1 MFEIQGLSNFEIILE
16 KMSKCVNAKKRS
28 FMNGETI
35 LSFGS
40 KRKIIGIIL
49 SGSADLRKIDI
60 KGYETI
66 LEKLSKSDIFSEMFI
81 ETTDDPTYLVATEE
95 TEVLFI
101 DYYHIFNDC
110 KINCLN
116 HKIVV
121 NTIID
126 MLMHK
131 TIQLNNKISLLSN
144 RTTKEK
150 ILSYLQSEAK
160 GNRKVTINYSLQE
173 LADYLCVDR
182 SAMMREIKKLID
194 EKKIKKEGRTF
205 TIYKK

>member
-16 KMSKCVNAKKRS
+16 KMSKCVNAKKRR

>member
-35 LSFGS
+35 LGFGS

-205 TIYKK
+205 TIYRR

>member
-1 MFEIQGLSNFEIILE
+1 MFGIQGLSDFEVILE
-16 KMSKCVNAKKRS
+16 KMSKCVNAKKRT

-35 LSFGS
+35 LSFGN

-49 SGSADLRKIDI
+49 SGNADLRKIDI
-60 KGYETI
+60 KGFETI
-66 LEKLSKSDIFSEMFI
+66 LENLSKGDIFSEMFI
-81 ETTDDPTYLVATEE
+81 EINDDPTYLVATKE

-131 TIQLNNKISLLSN
+131 TVQLSNKISILSN
-144 RTTKEK
+144 RTTREK
-150 ILSYLQSEAK
+150 ILSYLQTEAK

>member
-1 MFEIQGLSNFEIILE
+1 MFGIQGLSDFEVILE
-16 KMSKCVNAKKRS
+16 KMSKCVNAKKRT

-35 LSFGS
+35 LSFGN

-49 SGSADLRKIDI
+49 SGNADLRKIDI
-60 KGYETI
+60 KGFETI
-66 LEKLSKSDIFSEMFI
+66 LENLSKGDIFSEMFI
-81 ETTDDPTYLVATEE
+81 EINDDPTYLVATKE

-131 TIQLNNKISLLSN
+131 TVQLNNKISILSN
-144 RTTKEK
+144 RTTREK
-150 ILSYLQSEAK
+150 ILSYLQTEAK
-160 GNRKVTINYSLQE
+160 GNKKVTINYSLQE

-205 TIYKK
+205 TIYKR

>member
-1 MFEIQGLSNFEIILE
+1 MFGIQGLSDFEVILE
-16 KMSKCVNAKKRS
+16 KMSKCVNAKKKT

-35 LSFGS
+35 LSFGN

-49 SGSADLRKIDI
+49 SGNADLRKIDI
-60 KGYETI
+60 KGFETI
-66 LEKLSKSDIFSEMFI
+66 LENLSKGDIFSEMFI
-81 ETTDDPTYLVATEE
+81 EINDDPTYLVATKE

-131 TIQLNNKISLLSN
+131 TVQLNNKISILSS
-144 RTTKEK
+144 RTTREK
-150 ILSYLQSEAK
+150 ILSYLQTEAK

-205 TIYKK
+205 TIYKR

>member
-1 MFEIQGLSNFEIILE
+1 MFGIQGLSDFEVILE
-16 KMSKCVNAKKRS
+16 KMSKCVNAKKKT

-49 SGSADLRKIDI
+49 SGNADLRKIDI
-60 KGYETI
+60 KGFETI
-66 LEKLSKSDIFSEMFI
+66 LENLSKGDIFSEMFI
-81 ETTDDPTYLVATEE
+81 EINDDPTYLVATKE

-131 TIQLNNKISLLSN
+131 TVQLSNKISILSS
-144 RTTKEK
+144 RTTREK
-150 ILSYLQSEAK
+150 ILSYLQTEAK

-205 TIYKK
+205 TIYKR

>member
-1 MFEIQGLSNFEIILE
+1 MFEIQGFSNFEIILE
-16 KMSKCVNAKKRS
+16 KMSKCVNAKKRV

-35 LSFGS
+35 LSYGS

-49 SGSADLRKIDI
+49 SGRADLRKIDI
-60 KGYETI
+60 KGFETI
-66 LEKLSKSDIFSEMFI
+66 LENLSKGDIFSEMFI
-81 ETTDDPTYLVATEE
+81 EINDDPTYLVATEE
-95 TEVLFI
+95 TEILFI

-131 TIQLNNKISLLSN
+131 TIQLNNKISILSN
-144 RTTKEK
+144 RTTREK
-150 ILSYLQSEAK
+150 ILSYLQTEAK

-205 TIYKK
+205 TIYKR

>member
-1 MFEIQGLSNFEIILE
+1 MFGIQGLSDFEVILE
-16 KMSKCVNAKKRS
+16 KMSKCVNAKKRT

-35 LSFGS
+35 LSFGN

-49 SGSADLRKIDI
+49 SGNADLRKIDI
-60 KGYETI
+60 KGFETI
-66 LEKLSKSDIFSEMFI
+66 LENLSKGDIFSEMFI
-81 ETTDDPTYLVATEE
+81 EINDDPTYLVATKE

-131 TIQLNNKISLLSN
+131 TVQLSNKISILSS
-144 RTTKEK
+144 RTTREK
-150 ILSYLQSEAK
+150 ILSYLQTEAK

-182 SAMMREIKKLID
+182 SDMMREIKKLID

-205 TIYKK
+205 TIYKR

>member
-1 MFEIQGLSNFEIILE
+1 MFGIQGLSDFEVILE
-16 KMSKCVNAKKRS
+16 KMSKCVNAKKRT

-49 SGSADLRKIDI
+49 SGNADLRKIDI
-60 KGYETI
+60 KGFETI
-66 LEKLSKSDIFSEMFI
+66 LENLSKGDIFSEMFI
-81 ETTDDPTYLVATEE
+81 EINDDPTYLVATKE

-126 MLMHK
+126 MLMRK
-131 TIQLNNKISLLSN
+131 TVQLSNKISILSS
-144 RTTKEK
+144 RTTREK
-150 ILSYLQSEAK
+150 ILSYLQTEAK

-173 LADYLCVDR
+173 LAYYLCVDR

-194 EKKIKKEGRTF
+194 EKKIKTEGRTF
-205 TIYKK
+205 TIYKR

>member
-16 KMSKCVNAKKRS
+16 KMSKCVNAKKRT

-35 LSFGS
+35 LSFGN

-49 SGSADLRKIDI
+49 SGNADLRKIDI
-60 KGYETI
+60 KGFETI
-66 LEKLSKSDIFSEMFI
+66 LENLSKGDIFSEMFI
-81 ETTDDPTYLVATEE
+81 EINDDPTYLVATKE

-131 TIQLNNKISLLSN
+131 TVQLSNKISILSN
-144 RTTKEK
+144 RTTREK
-150 ILSYLQSEAK
+150 ILSYLQTEAK

-205 TIYKK
+205 TIYKR

>member
-35 LSFGS
+35 LGFGS

>member
-1 MFEIQGLSNFEIILE
+1 MFGIQGLSDFEVILE
-16 KMSKCVNAKKRS
+16 KMSKCVNAKKKT

-49 SGSADLRKIDI
+49 SGNADLRKIDI
-60 KGYETI
+60 KGFETI
-66 LEKLSKSDIFSEMFI
+66 LENLSKGDIFSEMFI
-81 ETTDDPTYLVATEE
+81 EINDDPTYLVATKE

-131 TIQLNNKISLLSN
+131 TVQLSNKISILSN
-144 RTTKEK
+144 RTTREK
-150 ILSYLQSEAK
+150 ILSYLQTEAK

-205 TIYKK
+205 TIYKR

>member
-1 MFEIQGLSNFEIILE
+1 
-16 KMSKCVNAKKRS
+16 
-28 FMNGETI
+28 MNGETI

-49 SGSADLRKIDI
+49 SGNADLRKIDI
-60 KGYETI
+60 KGFETI
-66 LEKLSKSDIFSEMFI
+66 LENLSKGDIFSEMFI
-81 ETTDDPTYLVATEE
+81 EINDDPTYLVATKE

-126 MLMHK
+126 MLMRK
-131 TIQLNNKISLLSN
+131 TVQLSNKISILSS
-144 RTTKEK
+144 RTTREK
-150 ILSYLQSEAK
+150 ILSYLQTEAK

-205 TIYKK
+205 TIYKR

>member
-1 MFEIQGLSNFEIILE
+1 MFGIQELSDFEVILE
-16 KMSKCVNAKKRS
+16 KMSKCVNSKKRT

-35 LSFGS
+35 LSFGN

-49 SGSADLRKIDI
+49 SGNADLRKIDI
-60 KGYETI
+60 KGFETI
-66 LEKLSKSDIFSEMFI
+66 LENLSKGDIFSEMFI
-81 ETTDDPTYLVATEE
+81 EINDDPTYLVATKE

-131 TIQLNNKISLLSN
+131 TVQLNNKISILSN
-144 RTTKEK
+144 RTTREK
-150 ILSYLQSEAK
+150 ILSYLQTEAK
-160 GNRKVTINYSLQE
+160 GNKKVTINYSLQE

-205 TIYKK
+205 TIYKR

>member
-1 MFEIQGLSNFEIILE
+1 MFGIQGLSDFEVILE
-16 KMSKCVNAKKRS
+16 KMSKCVNAKKKT

-35 LSFGS
+35 LSFGN

-49 SGSADLRKIDI
+49 SGNADLRKIDI
-60 KGYETI
+60 KGFETI
-66 LEKLSKSDIFSEMFI
+66 LENLSKGDIFSEMFI
-81 ETTDDPTYLVATEE
+81 EINDDPTYLVATKE

-131 TIQLNNKISLLSN
+131 TVQLNNKISILSS
-144 RTTKEK
+144 RTTREK
-150 ILSYLQSEAK
+150 ILSYLQTEAK
-160 GNRKVTINYSLQE
+160 GNRKVTINYSLQK

-205 TIYKK
+205 TIYKR

>member
-1 MFEIQGLSNFEIILE
+1 MFGIQGLSDFEVILE
-16 KMSKCVNAKKRS
+16 KMSKCVNAKKKT

-35 LSFGS
+35 LSFGN

-49 SGSADLRKIDI
+49 SGNADLRKIDI
-60 KGYETI
+60 KGFETI
-66 LEKLSKSDIFSEMFI
+66 LENLSKGDIFSEMFI
-81 ETTDDPTYLVATEE
+81 EINDDPTYLVATKE

-131 TIQLNNKISLLSN
+131 TVQLSNKISILSN
-144 RTTKEK
+144 RTTREK
-150 ILSYLQSEAK
+150 ILSYLQTEAK

-205 TIYKK
+205 TIYKR

>member
-1 MFEIQGLSNFEIILE
+1 MFGIQGLSDFEVILE
-16 KMSKCVNAKKRS
+16 KMSKCVNSKKRT

-35 LSFGS
+35 LSFGN

-49 SGSADLRKIDI
+49 SGNADLRKIDI
-60 KGYETI
+60 KGFETI
-66 LEKLSKSDIFSEMFI
+66 LENLSKGDIFSEMFI
-81 ETTDDPTYLVATEE
+81 EINDDPTYLVATKE

-131 TIQLNNKISLLSN
+131 TVQLNNKISILSS
-144 RTTKEK
+144 RTTREK
-150 ILSYLQSEAK
+150 ILSYLQTEAK

-205 TIYKK
+205 TIYKR

>member
-1 MFEIQGLSNFEIILE
+1 MFGIQGLSDFEVILE
-16 KMSKCVNAKKRS
+16 KMSKCVNAKKKT

-35 LSFGS
+35 LSFGN

-49 SGSADLRKIDI
+49 SGNADLRKIDI
-60 KGYETI
+60 KGFETI
-66 LEKLSKSDIFSEMFI
+66 LENLSKGDIFSEMFI
-81 ETTDDPTYLVATEE
+81 EINDDPTYLVATVK

-101 DYYHIFNDC
+101 DYYHVFNDC

-131 TIQLNNKISLLSN
+131 TVQLSNKISILSS
-144 RTTKEK
+144 RTTREK
-150 ILSYLQSEAK
+150 ILSYLQTEAK

-205 TIYKK
+205 TIYKR

>member
-1 MFEIQGLSNFEIILE
+1 MFGIQGLSDFEVILE
-16 KMSKCVNAKKRS
+16 KMSKCVNAKKKTI
-28 FMNGETI
+28 MNGETI

-49 SGSADLRKIDI
+49 SGNADLRKIDI
-60 KGYETI
+60 KGFETI
-66 LEKLSKSDIFSEMFI
+66 LENLSKGDIFSEMFI
-81 ETTDDPTYLVATEE
+81 EINDDPTYLVATKE

-131 TIQLNNKISLLSN
+131 TVQLSNKISILSN
-144 RTTKEK
+144 RTTREK
-150 ILSYLQSEAK
+150 ILSYLQTEAK

-205 TIYKK
+205 TIYKR

>member
-1 MFEIQGLSNFEIILE
+1 MFGIQRLSDFEVILE
-16 KMSKCVNAKKRS
+16 KMSKCVNAKKKT

-35 LSFGS
+35 LSFGN

-49 SGSADLRKIDI
+49 SGNADLRKIDI
-60 KGYETI
+60 KGFETI
-66 LEKLSKSDIFSEMFI
+66 LENLSKGDIFSEMFI
-81 ETTDDPTYLVATEE
+81 EINDDPTYLVATKE

-131 TIQLNNKISLLSN
+131 TVQLSNKISILSS
-144 RTTKEK
+144 RTTREK
-150 ILSYLQSEAK
+150 ILSYLQTEAK

-205 TIYKK
+205 TIYKR

>member
-1 MFEIQGLSNFEIILE
+1 MFGIQGLSDFEVILE
-16 KMSKCVNAKKRS
+16 KMSKCVNAKKKT

-35 LSFGS
+35 LSFGN

-49 SGSADLRKIDI
+49 SGNADLRKIDI
-60 KGYETI
+60 KGFETI
-66 LEKLSKSDIFSEMFI
+66 LENLSKGDIFSEMFI
-81 ETTDDPTYLVATEE
+81 EINDDPTYLVATKE

-131 TIQLNNKISLLSN
+131 TVQLNNKISILSS
-144 RTTKEK
+144 RTTGEK
-150 ILSYLQSEAK
+150 ILSYLQTEAK

-205 TIYKK
+205 TIYKR

>member
-1 MFEIQGLSNFEIILE
+1 MFGIQGLSDFEVILE
-16 KMSKCVNAKKRS
+16 KMSKCVNAKKKT

-49 SGSADLRKIDI
+49 SGNADLRKIDI
-60 KGYETI
+60 KGFETI
-66 LEKLSKSDIFSEMFI
+66 LENLSKGDIFSEMFI
-81 ETTDDPTYLVATEE
+81 EINDDPTYLVATKE

-131 TIQLNNKISLLSN
+131 TVQLNNKIAILSS
-144 RTTKEK
+144 RTTREK
-150 ILSYLQSEAK
+150 ILSYLQTEAK

-205 TIYKK
+205 TIYKR

>member
-1 MFEIQGLSNFEIILE
+1 MFGIQGLSDFEVILE
-16 KMSKCVNAKKRS
+16 KMSKCVNAKKRT

-35 LSFGS
+35 LSFGN

-49 SGSADLRKIDI
+49 SGNADLRKIDI
-60 KGYETI
+60 KGFETI
-66 LEKLSKSDIFSEMFI
+66 LENLSKGDIFSEMFI
-81 ETTDDPTYLVATEE
+81 EINDDPTYLVATKE

-131 TIQLNNKISLLSN
+131 TVQLSNKISILSS
-144 RTTKEK
+144 RTTREK
-150 ILSYLQSEAK
+150 ILSYLQTEAK

-205 TIYKK
+205 TIYKR

>member
-1 MFEIQGLSNFEIILE
+1 MFGIQGLSDFEVILE
-16 KMSKCVNAKKRS
+16 KMSKCVNAKKKT

-35 LSFGS
+35 LSFGN

-49 SGSADLRKIDI
+49 SGNADLRKIDI
-60 KGYETI
+60 KGFETI
-66 LEKLSKSDIFSEMFI
+66 LENLSKGDIFSEMFI
-81 ETTDDPTYLVATEE
+81 EINDDPTYLVATKE

-131 TIQLNNKISLLSN
+131 TVQLSNKISILSS
-144 RTTKEK
+144 RTTREK
-150 ILSYLQSEAK
+150 ILSYLQTEAK

-205 TIYKK
+205 TIYKR

>member
-1 MFEIQGLSNFEIILE
+1 MFRIQGLSDFEVILE
-16 KMSKCVNAKKRS
+16 KMSKCVNAKKRT

-35 LSFGS
+35 LSFGN

-49 SGSADLRKIDI
+49 SGNADLRKIDI
-60 KGYETI
+60 KGFETI
-66 LEKLSKSDIFSEMFI
+66 LENLSKGDIFSEMFI
-81 ETTDDPTYLVATEE
+81 EINDDPTYLVATKE

-131 TIQLNNKISLLSN
+131 TVQLSNKISILSN
-144 RTTKEK
+144 RTTREK
-150 ILSYLQSEAK
+150 ILSYLQTEAK

-205 TIYKK
+205 TIYKR

>member
-60 KGYETI
+60 EGYETI

>member
-16 KMSKCVNAKKRS
+16 KMSKCVNAKKRK
-28 FMNGETI
+28 FMSGETI

-40 KRKIIGIIL
+40 KRKIIGILL
-49 SGSADLRKIDI
+49 SGNADLRKIDI
-60 KGYETI
+60 KGFETI
-66 LEKLSKSDIFSEMFI
+66 LENLSKGDIFSEMFI
-81 ETTDDPTYLVATEE
+81 EINDDPTYLVATEE

-101 DYYHIFNDC
+101 DYYHVFNDC
-110 KINCLN
+110 KLNCLN

-131 TIQLNNKISLLSN
+131 PVQLNNKISILSS
-144 RTTKEK
+144 RTTREK
-150 ILSYLQSEAK
+150 ILSYLQTEAK

-205 TIYKK
+205 TIYKR

>member
-1 MFEIQGLSNFEIILE
+1 MFGIQGLSDFEVILE
-16 KMSKCVNAKKRS
+16 KMSKCVNAKKKT

-35 LSFGS
+35 LSFGN

-49 SGSADLRKIDI
+49 SGNADLRKIDI
-60 KGYETI
+60 KGFETI
-66 LEKLSKSDIFSEMFI
+66 LENLSKGDIFSEMFI
-81 ETTDDPTYLVATEE
+81 EINDDPTYLVATKE

-131 TIQLNNKISLLSN
+131 TVQLNNKISILSS
-144 RTTKEK
+144 RTTREK
-150 ILSYLQSEAK
+150 ILSYLQTEAK

-205 TIYKK
+205 TIYRR

>member
-1 MFEIQGLSNFEIILE
+1 MFGIQGLSDFEVILE
-16 KMSKCVNAKKRS
+16 KMSKCVNAKKRT

-35 LSFGS
+35 LSFGN

-49 SGSADLRKIDI
+49 SGNADLRKIDI
-60 KGYETI
+60 KGFETI
-66 LEKLSKSDIFSEMFI
+66 LENLSKGDIFSEMFI
-81 ETTDDPTYLVATEE
+81 EINDDPTYLVATKE

-131 TIQLNNKISLLSN
+131 TVQLSNKISILSN
-144 RTTKEK
+144 RTTREK
-150 ILSYLQSEAK
+150 ILSYLQTEAK

-205 TIYKK
+205 TIYKR